1 VYDAVNAIT
10 GGHEPY
16 LGAPSAADENDSVNA
31 AATEAAYRV
40 LVGVVPSP
48 SAQLATDYTNAI
60 TAITAEDGSAAT
72 TGGVEVGLA
81 AANAMLAARSGDNR
95 TSPTAFTVGSEI
107 RDWQPLAAGTAGNN
121 FRWVGNLD
129 PFLIP
134 DADMFATAGPLDLSS
149 AAYAAEFNQVKS
161 LGRATGSTRT
171 QDQTQ
176 MALFWADNAAAMW
189 TRIFQQLAGTQQ
201 LSVDDSARYFAMLY
215 LTSEDAIIACFDDKE
230 RYHFWR
236 PTTAIHDAEHDGNPA
251 TADEDGW
258 TALVGVPPYPDHPSG
273 HTCVSNSIVQT
284 LKDFFG
290 TNRMSFFAV
299 SAGGIRRDFSRFSQ
313 AIAEIRLARVYGGLH
328 FMTADAQGAS
338 LGRRVADW
346 RQDHYF
352 QPID

>member
-16 LGAPSAADENDSVNA
+16 LGAPSAADEYDSVNA

-107 RDWQPLAAGTAGNN
+107 GDWQPLAAGTAGNN
-121 FRWVGNLD
+121 FRWVGSLD

-134 DADMFATAGPLDLSS
+134 DADLFATAGPLRLTS

-171 QDQTQ
+171 PDQTQ

-189 TRIFQQLAGTQQ
+189 TRIFQQLAGSQQ

-230 RYHFWR
+230 QNHFWR
-236 PTTAIHDAEHDGNPA
+236 PTTAIHDAEHDRNPA

-273 HTCVSNSIVQT
+273 HNCVSNSIVQT

-313 AIAEIRLARVYGGLH
+313 AITEIRLARVYGGLH

-338 LGRRVADW
+338 LGRSVADW